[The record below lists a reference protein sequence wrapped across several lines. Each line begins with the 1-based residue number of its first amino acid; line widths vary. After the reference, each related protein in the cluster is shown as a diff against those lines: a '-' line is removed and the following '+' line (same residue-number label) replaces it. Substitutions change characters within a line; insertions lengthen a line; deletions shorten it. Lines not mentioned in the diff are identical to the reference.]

1 MELTQLKYFK
11 VLAETEN
18 LTKTAEN
25 YICQPLRS
33 AAASTVW
40 NMS

>member
-18 LTKTAEN
+18 LTKTAEKL
-25 YICQPLRS
+25 YLLSLIHI
-33 AAASTVW
+33 
-40 NMS
+40 

>member
-18 LTKTAEN
+18 LTKTAEKL
-25 YICQPLRS
+25 YLRS

>member
-18 LTKTAEN
+18 LTKTAEKL
-25 YICQPLRS
+25 YQPLRS